1 MTSPAVSTRSIGQ
14 HYEDIACARLLAA
27 GLRLV
32 ERNAN
37 SRHGEID
44 LIMRD
49 GEILVFVEVR
59 YRRSA
64 RSGDGLDSVGPT
76 KRTKLIRA
84 ASLWLAAHPEHA
96 RRTARFD
103 VVGLTGDTT
112 NPELE
117 WIKSAFDAF

>member
-1 MTSPAVSTRSIGQ
+1 MAASTRSTGQ
-14 HYEDIACARLLAA
+14 HYEEIACTRLQAA

-44 LIMRD
+44 IIMRD
-49 GEILVFVEVR
+49 GETLVFVEVR
-59 YRRSA
+59 YRVSA
-64 RSGDGLDSVGPT
+64 RSGDGLDSVGPS

-84 ASLWLAAHPEHA
+84 ASLWLAAHPEHS
-96 RRTARFD
+96 RRAARFD
-103 VVGLTGDTT
+103 VVGLTGDPT
-112 NPELE
+112 NPELV

>member
-1 MTSPAVSTRSIGQ
+1 M
-14 HYEDIACARLLAA
+14 
-27 GLRLV
+27 RLV

-44 LIMRD
+44 IIMRD
-49 GEILVFVEVR
+49 GETLVFVEVR
-59 YRRSA
+59 YRASA
-64 RSGDGLDSVGPT
+64 RSGDGLDSVGPN

-96 RRTARFD
+96 RRAARFD
-103 VVGLTGDTT
+103 VVGLTGDST

-117 WIKSAFDAF
+117 WITSAFDAF

>member
-1 MTSPAVSTRSIGQ
+1 MTTPAVSTRSIGQ

-64 RSGDGLDSVGPT
+64 RSGDSCRVAVAC
-76 KRTKLIRA
+76 RA
-84 ASLWLAAHPEHA
+84 SRA
-96 RRTARFD
+96 RATH
-103 VVGLTGDTT
+103 GT
-112 NPELE
+112 
-117 WIKSAFDAF
+117 I

>member
-1 MTSPAVSTRSIGQ
+1 MSTRSSGQ
-14 HYEDIACARLLAA
+14 HYENIACARLQAA

-49 GEILVFVEVR
+49 GETLVFVEVR
-59 YRRSA
+59 YRSSA

-84 ASLWLAAHPEHA
+84 ASLWLAAHPEQA

-103 VVGLTGDTT
+103 VVGLTGEPA

>member
-1 MTSPAVSTRSIGQ
+1 MSTRSSGQ
-14 HYEDIACARLLAA
+14 HYEDIACTRLQAA

-32 ERNAN
+32 ERNAS

-49 GEILVFVEVR
+49 GETLVFVEVR
-59 YRRSA
+59 YRSSA
-64 RSGDGLDSVGPT
+64 RSGDGLDSVGPN
-76 KRTKLIRA
+76 KRIKLIRA

-96 RRTARFD
+96 RRAARFD
-103 VVGLTGDTT
+103 VVGLTGAAAS
-112 NPELE
+112 PELE

>member
-1 MTSPAVSTRSIGQ
+1 MSTRACGQ
-14 HYEDIACARLLAA
+14 HYEDIACARLQAA

-44 LIMRD
+44 LIMLD

-59 YRRSA
+59 YRSSA
-64 RSGDGLDSVGPT
+64 RSGDGLDSVGPN

-84 ASLWLAAHPEHA
+84 ASLWLAAQPQHA

-103 VVGLTGDTT
+103 VVGLTGDTAM
-112 NPELE
+112 PELE